1 MAEESVRRRL
11 AAALADLCDALLLK
25 LISGEPRLKDVLKLV
40 EMAA

>member
-1 MAEESVRRRL
+1 MAEEPVRRRP
-11 AAALADLCDALLLK
+11 ADLCDALLLK